1 MPPKIGELDDDEM
14 KGYETDLY
22 TLPVNLAG
30 LPGLSFFTGYESE
43 NNLPVG
49 LQLIGARWSDPE
61 LLNAGLVIEKHTGSP
76 KIANG
81 GVI

>member
-1 MPPKIGELDDDEM
+1 M

-30 LPGLSFFTGYESE
+30 LPGLSFFTGYDG
-43 NNLPVG
+43 NLPVG
-49 LQLIGARWSDPE
+49 LQLIGPRWSDPE
-61 LLNAGLVIEKHTGSP
+61 LLNTVIVLERHLGMP

-81 GVI
+81 GIC

>member
-1 MPPKIGELDDDEM
+1 M

-30 LPGLSFFTGYESE
+30 LPGLSFFTGYAE
-43 NNLPVG
+43 NLPVG
-49 LQLIGARWSDPE
+49 LQLIGPRWSDSDI
-61 LLNAGLVIEKHTGSP
+61 LNTGIVLQRNLGTP

-81 GVI
+81 GIC